1 MVSAAD
7 IDDGLKVYGFPT
19 TSFGVSF
26 DRLDDVDRIDDG
38 NFDDEVDT
46 AGIPR
51 PQCSDMDFL
60 GVNDIC
66 EILIDSSS

>member
-1 MVSAAD
+1 MVPAD
-7 IDDGLKVYGFPT
+7 DINDGLKVDGFPT

-46 AGIPR
+46 VVIPR
-51 PQCSDMDFL
+51 PQCGDRDFL
-60 GVNDIC
+60 GV
-66 EILIDSSS
+66 IDMIECSIDLP

>member
-1 MVSAAD
+1 MVPAD
-7 IDDGLKVYGFPT
+7 DINDGLKVDGFPT

-38 NFDDEVDT
+38 DFDDEVNT

-51 PQCSDMDFL
+51 PRCGDTDFF
-60 GVNDIC
+60 GVNDMIK
-66 EILIDSSS
+66 ISIYLPS